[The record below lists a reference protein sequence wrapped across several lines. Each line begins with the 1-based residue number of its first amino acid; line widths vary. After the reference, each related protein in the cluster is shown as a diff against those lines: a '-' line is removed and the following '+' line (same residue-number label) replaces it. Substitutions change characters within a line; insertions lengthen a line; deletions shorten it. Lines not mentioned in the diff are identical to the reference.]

1 MTASMSK
8 RQLAR
13 NERDLQDL
21 VVSVPGNDRCAD
33 CQARNPGS
41 LTPSNLAAEAD
52 SNKRMGELERKSQ
65 YPQRRPSSTLIAES
79 EARLSRRSTR
89 RQLTLHG

>member
-21 VVSVPGNDRCAD
+21 IVSVPGNDRCAD

-41 LTPSNLAAEAD
+41 LTPSNSTVEAEAD
-52 SNKRMGELERKSQ
+52 CNKRMGELECKI
-65 YPQRRPSSTLIAES
+65 PIPALSTTLHLDGWS
-79 EARLSRRSTR
+79 EAILCEEVQEGS
-89 RQLTLHG
+89 